1 MADDDKTETGDPTTV
16 TIAKTL
22 WSETLIDLLIVSLQ
36 KEQTDDKVITLL
48 KELKQK
54 KFKPN
59 YIIGKIKKS
68 LGEKESNRVRLLLG
82 KL

>member
-1 MADDDKTETGDPTTV
+1 MIENDDATQK

-22 WSETLIDLLIVSLQ
+22 WSETLIDLLIVSLE
-36 KEQTDDKVITLL
+36 KNLSDEKVTELL
-48 KELKQK
+48 RELKQK
-54 KFKPN
+54 KFKRD

-68 LGEKESNRVRLLLG
+68 LGEKEANRVKLLLS

>member
-16 TIAKTL
+16 TVAKTL
-22 WSETLIDLLIVSLQ
+22 WSENLIDLLTVLLQ
-36 KEQTDDKVITLL
+36 KEQTDDQVIALL

-54 KFKPN
+54 KFKTD

-68 LGEKESNRVRLLLG
+68 WGDNEANRVRLLLG